1 MVVANKY
8 QNPDLFWAL
17 RGGGGGTFGIVVD
30 VTLRTFDEAPVI
42 MSSLNIT
49 TPSGNPNFWE
59 AMTKFH
65 AHLPALNDAGGAGYY
80 YIFPQLPW
88 TGNTTLSAFTIALFF
103 PNQTNVAKVDE
114 AFGPLLR
121 SLNSTT
127 AVETQYLTR
136 PLPNIN
142 TLISGVLL
150 TSDADET
157 GTIALIGSR
166 LFSRDL
172 LVSKDGPGR
181 LVSTLR
187 SLLNASGKVATGH
200 IVAGG
205 TVAQNGGKVDSA
217 LNPAWREAATHIT
230 IGASWDPNASLAE
243 QEAIRKSVTDVEV
256 ERLRSVEGAD
266 KMGAYLNEA
275 NAYEKDFQSSF
286 WGSNYP
292 RLYAIKQ
299 KWDPAGL
306 FITRSGVGSE
316 DWDAE
321 GLCRDH

>member
-1 MVVANKY
+1 M
-8 QNPDLFWAL
+8 
-17 RGGGGGTFGIVVD
+17 D
-30 VTLRTFDEAPVI
+30 VTLRTFDEAPVV
-42 MSSLNIT
+42 MSNLNIT
-49 TPSGNPNFWE
+49 TPSGNPSFWE
-59 AMTKFH
+59 AMTQFH

-80 YIFPQLPW
+80 YIFPQLPL
-88 TGNTTLSAFTIALFF
+88 TGNTTVSGFTIALFF
-103 PNQTNVAKVDE
+103 PNLTNVTKVDQVF
-114 AFGPLLR
+114 APLLR
-121 SLNSTT
+121 SLNSTA
-127 AVETQYLTR
+127 AVETQYRALS
-136 PLPNIN
+136 LPNIN

-150 TSDADET
+150 RSDADET
-157 GTIALIGSR
+157 GSIALVGSR

-187 SLLNASGKVATGH
+187 SLLNASGKIATGH

-205 TVAQNGGKVDSA
+205 TVAQNRGKIDSA
-217 LNPAWREAATHIT
+217 LNPAWREAAAHIT

-243 QEAIRKSVTDVEV
+243 QEAIRKNLTDVEV
-256 ERLRSVEGAD
+256 EQLRSVEGAN

-275 NAYEKDFQSSF
+275 NAYEKGFQSSF
-286 WGSNYP
+286 WGSNYH

-321 GLCRDH
+321 GLCRDY

>member
-1 MVVANKY
+1 M
-8 QNPDLFWAL
+8 
-17 RGGGGGTFGIVVD
+17 D
-30 VTLRTFDEAPVI
+30 VTLRTFDDVPVI
-42 MSSLNIT
+42 TGNLNISA
-49 TPSGNPNFWE
+49 PSGSPNFWE
-59 AMTKFH
+59 AITQFH

-80 YIFPQLPW
+80 YIYPQLPW
-88 TGNTTLSAFTIALFF
+88 TGNTTISGFTVALFF
-103 PNQTNVAKVDE
+103 PNQTNVAKVDQ
-114 AFGPLLR
+114 AFAPLLR

-127 AVETQYLTR
+127 GVETQYIAL

-150 TSDADET
+150 PGDADET
-157 GTIALIGSR
+157 GTITLVGSR

-172 LVSKDGPGR
+172 LVSKHGPRR

-187 SLLNASGKVATGH
+187 SLLQAGKVATGH

-205 TVAQNGGKVDSA
+205 SVAKNGRNIDSA

-230 IGASWDPNASLAE
+230 IGAGWGPNASLAE
-243 QEAIRKSVTDVEV
+243 QEAIRKNLTDVEV

-299 KWDPAGL
+299 KWDPEGL

-316 DWDAE
+316 NWDAE